1 MDRKKLQELESRC
14 VQEEAPQCVAACPIH
29 VDARAF
35 LARIA
40 KGAWDEALEVL
51 VASMP
56 LPGIVGRI
64 CDHPCQL
71 QCRRAEAGDGV
82 AISHLEQ
89 AALRRARKR
98 KGPILLPAKDRRVA
112 LVGGGL
118 SGLVAA
124 WDLLRKGFGVTIL
137 SQGERLGEALREF
150 PEEVLPQS
158 VIEEE
163 TGLLLEMGANVRVV
177 QQIEGPAWI
186 KALRSEF
193 DAVYVASEGSEGL
206 KPLAGVER
214 LAIEPLTLSTAE
226 AGLFVGRRDPAGAAP
241 SPIEAVAEGRR
252 AATSIDRYL
261 QGVSLTAGREREGPY
276 KTRLYTSLAGVT
288 PKAVVPMGDRISGY
302 SDAEGMEEAGRCIGC
317 ECMECVKACLFL
329 DRFKSFPKRYVRQIS
344 NEATMVMGSH
354 GQTIKLVNSCS
365 LCGLCEVICPNDLS
379 MAEVCMEARMS
390 LASRGKL
397 APSAHDF
404 ALADMLSSNSDRA
417 GVVLHEP
424 GKEASKYAFFPG
436 CQMAA
441 IYPEHLRSTYE
452 YLRGRL
458 KGGTGLMLRCC
469 GAPAEWAARADLFQE
484 ALADLRQDWV
494 SLGKPIMILACP
506 TCLQVFRR
514 HVPKMEPIMLWEVL
528 TESPEGGSPKK
539 GKGKRLAIHDPCT
552 ARHEP
557 AMQESIRALLA
568 RMGYAIEELPL
579 SRERTECCG
588 FGGLVSSANP
598 PLAKDVARRRALE
611 SPTDYVTYCAMCR
624 NALAASGKRTSH
636 ILDLF
641 FSGSSPDPAGM
652 KALGL
657 SERSENRFRLKRTML
672 KTLWGK
678 NEESMEEYER
688 IELYVAE
695 AVAAQMEE
703 RRILREDVQKV
714 ISRAERSGIRLYSPE
729 LQRYRASFRPDQV
742 TYWVEY
748 SAEGKGFRVHN
759 AYYHRMEIVEES
771 GS

>member
-1 MDRKKLQELESRC
+1 MDRKKLQDLESRC
-14 VQEEAPQCVAACPIH
+14 IQEEAPQCVAACPIH

-35 LARIA
+35 LARMA
-40 KGAWDEALEVL
+40 KGAWDEALEKL
-51 VASMP
+51 AAFMP

-71 QCRRAEAGDGV
+71 QCKRAEAGD
-82 AISHLEQ
+82 AIAIGDLER
-89 AALRRARKR
+89 AALKRAGKRKR
-98 KGPILLPAKDRRVA
+98 PLLAPVKDRSVA
-112 LVGGGL
+112 VIGGGL
-118 SGLVAA
+118 AGLVAA
-124 WDLLRKGFGVTIL
+124 WDLLKKGYGVTIL
-137 SQGERLGEALREF
+137 SQEERIGGALRGL
-150 PEEVLPQS
+150 PEEVLPQA

-163 TGLLLEMGANVRVV
+163 TGLLFEMGANLRVV
-177 QQIEGPAWI
+177 RQIEGPAWI
-186 KALRSEF
+186 KAVQSEF
-193 DAVYVASEGSEGL
+193 DAVYVASEGSDGL
-206 KPLAGVER
+206 KR
-214 LAIEPLTLSTAE
+214 LTGLEQLLIDPLTLSTAE
-226 AGLFVGRRDPAGAAP
+226 AGLFLGRSDPAGPAF

-261 QGVSLTAGREREGPY
+261 QSVSLTAGREREGPY
-276 KTRLYTSLAGVT
+276 KTRLYTSLAGTT

-302 SDAEGMEEAGRCIGC
+302 SDGEAMEEAGRCMGC

-344 NEATMVMGSH
+344 NEETMVMGSH
-354 GQTIKLVNSCS
+354 GQTIKLVTSCS

-379 MAEVCMEARMS
+379 MADVCMEGRVS

-397 APSAHDF
+397 PPSAHDL
-404 ALADMLSSNSDRA
+404 ALADMFSSNSDRA
-417 GVVLHEP
+417 GVALHEP

-441 IYPEHLRSTYE
+441 IYPEHVTSTYE
-452 YLRGRL
+452 YLRARL

-469 GAPAEWAARADLFQE
+469 GAPAEWAARAELFEE
-484 ALADLRQDWV
+484 ALADLREDWAR
-494 SLGKPIMILACP
+494 LGRPAMILACP
-506 TCLQVFRR
+506 TCLQVFKR
-514 HVPKMEPIMLWEVL
+514 HVPEMETVMLWEVL
-528 TESPEGGSPKK
+528 APSPEGSPK
-539 GKGKRLAIHDPCT
+539 GKGLRLAIHDPCT

-557 AMQESIRALLA
+557 AMQDAVRALLA

-588 FGGLVSSANP
+588 FGGLMSSANP
-598 PLAKDVARRRALE
+598 PLAKDVARRRASE

-624 NALAASGKRTSH
+624 NALALCDKRISH
-636 ILDLF
+636 VLDLF
-641 FSGSSPDPAGM
+641 FSGSSPDPAGI

-657 SERSENRFRLKRTML
+657 SERSENRFRLKRTLL

-678 NEESMEEYER
+678 KEESMEEYEL
-688 IELYVAE
+688 IELHIAE

-714 ISRAERSGIRLYSPE
+714 ISHAEKTGIRLYSPE
-729 LQRYRASFRPDQV
+729 SQRYRASFRPNQV

>member
-1 MDRKKLQELESRC
+1 MDRKKLQELENRC
-14 VQEEAPQCVAACPIH
+14 IQEEAPQCVAACPIH

-35 LARIA
+35 LARVA

-51 VASMP
+51 AASMP
-56 LPGIVGRI
+56 LAGIVGRI

-82 AISHLEQ
+82 AISDLER
-89 AALRRARKR
+89 AVLRRARKR
-98 KGPILLPAKDRRVA
+98 SGPILPPAKDRRVA
-112 LVGGGL
+112 VVGGGL

-124 WDLLRKGFGVTIL
+124 WDLLRKGYRVTIL
-137 SQGERLGEALREF
+137 SQGTRLGEALREF
-150 PEEVLPQS
+150 PEEVLPAR

-163 TGLLLEMGANVRVV
+163 TGLLLEMGAEVRVV

-193 DAVYVASEGSEGL
+193 DAVYVPSEGSEGL
-206 KPLAGVER
+206 KCLTGLAC
-214 LAIEPLTLSTAE
+214 LASDPLTLSTAE

-288 PKAVVPMGDRISGY
+288 PKGMVPMGDRMSGY
-302 SDAEGMEEAGRCIGC
+302 SDAEGMEEAGRCISC

-379 MAEVCMEARMS
+379 MAEVCMEGRVS

-397 APSAHDF
+397 PPSAHDF

-417 GVVLHEP
+417 SVVLHEP

-436 CQMAA
+436 CQMSAV
-441 IYPEHLRSTYE
+441 YPEHLRSTYE
-452 YLRGRL
+452 YLRARL

-469 GAPAEWAARADLFQE
+469 GAPAQWAARADLFE
-484 ALADLRQDWV
+484 KALADLRQDWAR
-494 SLGKPIMILACP
+494 LGKPIMILACP
-506 TCLQVFRR
+506 TCLQVFRS
-514 HVPKMEPIMLWEVL
+514 HVPEMEPIMLWEVL
-528 TESPEGGSPKK
+528 AESPKIPSPK
-539 GKGKRLAIHDPCT
+539 GIGKRLAIHDPCT

-557 AMQESIRALLA
+557 AMQDSVRALLA

-588 FGGLVSSANP
+588 FGGLMSSANP

-624 NALAASGKRTSH
+624 NALAASGKRISH

-672 KTLWGK
+672 RTLWGK
-678 NEESMEEYER
+678 KEESMEEYER
-688 IELYVAE
+688 IELYVSE
-695 AVAAQMEE
+695 AVVAQMEE

-748 SAEGKGFRVHN
+748 SPEGKGFRVHN